1 MKNVD
6 LPSKIRVISL
16 MALSFVML
24 IAGGYFYHSYYTYES
39 IKVVTKEAANIEYGS
54 ANYDINDLIK
64 EVEGEIVSVK
74 NEIDTSVVGQ
84 QEVVVEV
91 KKENIVKEV
100 PIVVNVV
107 DTVAPVI
114 QLKEENITITA
125 GDEYDFLQNV
135 ESVVDQI
142 DGDINYLGEVTEES
156 NNYYSIT
163 YDENISDVGSHEVL
177 VTAKDQFGN
186 VSTASFMFN
195 VEAPKVQA
203 VQTPAQSQ
211 SQVQQRVYSDLPAN
225 PAGGDLVSIA
235 YSLVGQPYRSG
246 GNAPGGF
253 DCSGFVQYVYSQVG
267 VSVSRSSS
275 TQANEGYAVSYADA
289 QPGDILSWG
298 HGGRITHSALYVGNG
313 MMVHATN
320 PSQGVVASSVAG
332 WERGSADS
340 LMAVRRIQ

>member
-24 IAGGYFYHSYYTYES
+24 IAGGYFYHSYHTYES
-39 IKVVTKEAANIEYGS
+39 IKVVTKETANVEYGS
-54 ANYDINDLIK
+54 ANYDLNDLIK

-84 QEVVVEV
+84 QEIVVEV

-114 QLKEENITITA
+114 QLKEDNITITA
-125 GDEYDFLQNV
+125 GEEYDFQQNV
-135 ESVVDQI
+135 ESVIDQI
-142 DGDINYLGEVTEES
+142 DGSIEYLGEVTEES

-163 YDENISDVGSHEVL
+163 YDDSIKEVGSHEVL
-177 VTAKDQFGN
+177 VTAKDQYGN

-195 VEAPKVQA
+195 VEAPKQQA
-203 VQTPAQSQ
+203 AQTPTQSQ
-211 SQVQQRVYSDLPAN
+211 TQQKVYSGLPAN

-246 GNAPGGF
+246 GNSPGGF
-253 DCSGFVQYVYSQVG
+253 DCSGLVQYVYSQVG
-267 VSVSRSSS
+267 VNVSRSSS
-275 TQANEGYAVSYADA
+275 TQANEGYAVSYAEA

-298 HGGRITHSALYVGNG
+298 HGGRVTHSALYVGNG

-340 LMAVRRIQ
+340 LMAVRRVQ